1 MKKIGFIGLGN
12 MAGAILKGAL
22 KSGFLNEDDVV
33 VYDIDESKY
42 SNFNEYHLMKAKNEK
57 ELVGNSEIIF
67 VGVKPQV
74 VEKVVLPLK
83 EVLKDKAIISIV
95 LGYDFDKY
103 NQLLDESTRHIF
115 VMPNTP
121 ALVNEGMSLIEE
133 SHSLLKDEFE
143 FVINLFS
150 SIGEVEILPTH
161 LMSVGGALS
170 GCGPAYIYM
179 VIEGLA
185 DGAVK
190 KGMPRALA
198 YKLASQTVL
207 GAGKMQIETSLHP
220 GILKDNV
227 CSPGG
232 TTIKGVS
239 VLEKKG
245 LRSAMIEAV
254 EQGLAPKK

>member
-33 VYDIDESKY
+33 AYDIDESKY
-42 SNFNEYHLMKAKNEK
+42 SNFNEYHLIKAKNEK
-57 ELVGNSEIIF
+57 ELVENSEIIF

-74 VEKVVLPLK
+74 VEKVILPLK
-83 EVLKDKAIISIV
+83 EVLQDKAIISIV
-95 LGYDFDKY
+95 LGYDFNKY

-121 ALVNEGMSLIEE
+121 AMVQKGMSLIEKT
-133 SHSLLKDEFE
+133 HSLTDKEFD
-143 FVINLFS
+143 FVKNMFA
-150 SIGEVEILPTH
+150 SIGEIDILETS
-161 LMSVGGALS
+161 LMKAGGALS
-170 GCGPAYIYM
+170 GCGPAFVYM
-179 VIEGLA
+179 VIEALA

-190 KGMPRALA
+190 EGIPRQKA
-198 YKLASQTVL
+198 YKLAAQTVL
-207 GAGKMQIETSLHP
+207 GAGEMVLKTQEHP

-232 TTIKGVS
+232 TTIRGVEA
-239 VLEKKG
+239 LEQHGIRAAFIDAISQSIQKK
-245 LRSAMIEAV
+245 
-254 EQGLAPKK
+254 